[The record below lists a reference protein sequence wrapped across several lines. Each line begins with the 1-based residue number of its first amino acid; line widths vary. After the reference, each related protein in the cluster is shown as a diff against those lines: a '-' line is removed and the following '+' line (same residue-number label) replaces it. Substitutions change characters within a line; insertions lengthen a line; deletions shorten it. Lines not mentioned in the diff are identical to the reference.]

1 MSPPPD
7 WEMTLVM
14 PLGVIANQLIK
25 IEGDL
30 RFLSMKAVEQSG
42 EDGVRSAKAIDA
54 RLELIYGAL
63 ESINALLAR
72 LQADIHPKAHPMKPS
87 SHKERPDR
95 DD

>member
-7 WEMTLVM
+7 WETTMVM
-14 PLGVIANQLIK
+14 PLGVIANQLVK

-30 RFLSMKAVEQSG
+30 RFLCMKAVEHSG
-42 EDGVRSAKAIDA
+42 DDDTRSTKAIDA

-63 ESINALLAR
+63 ESISALLGR
-72 LQADIHPKAHPMKPS
+72 LQGEIHPKANNVKS
-87 SHKERPDR
+87 VSHKAAPDR

>member
-7 WEMTLVM
+7 WELTLVM

-42 EDGVRSAKAIDA
+42 EDGMRSTKSIDA

-63 ESINALLAR
+63 ESIGGLLAR
-72 LQADIHPKAHPMKPS
+72 MQADIHPKAQDMKPS
-87 SHKERPDR
+87 SHKAGPDR

>member
-7 WEMTLVM
+7 WEMSMVM

-42 EDGVRSAKAIDA
+42 DEGARSTKGIDA

-63 ESINALLAR
+63 DSISTLLGR
-72 LQADIHPKAHPMKPS
+72 LQSEIHPKTQDMKPV
-87 SHKERPDR
+87 SHKAAPDR

>member
-1 MSPPPD
+1 MSPSD
-7 WEMTLVM
+7 WEMSMVM

-42 EDGVRSAKAIDA
+42 DEGARSTKGIDA

-63 ESINALLAR
+63 DSISALLGR
-72 LQADIHPKAHPMKPS
+72 LQAEIHPKTHDMTS
-87 SHKERPDR
+87 GSHKAAPGR